1 MKPANIG
8 HATSVQLDVSGD
20 CRTFTLYAS
29 GCGCEFFL
37 FACVF
42 FCCWKNQIKSL
53 DVILTD

>member
-29 GCGCEFFL
+29 GCGCEFFCL
-37 FACVF
+37 RVCFSVAGRIRLKV
-42 FCCWKNQIKSL
+42 L
-53 DVILTD
+53 M